1 MIFLNLSL
9 VFTGIPDFVDR
20 GWGQLDGYFPPTRE
34 TKTRNCANAKK
45 NEFKNKQIHEV
56 MIRNLKLFRYEH

>member
-34 TKTRNCANAKK
+34 TKTRDCANAKK
-45 NEFKNKQIHEV
+45 NEFKNK
-56 MIRNLKLFRYEH
+56 